1 MPQSKGPPTLF
12 VLAQNT
18 LAKMVQSS
26 LVRLDS
32 VWSSSAMKQKAKRNK
47 SPKNSP
53 KNSPISFRM
62 AGVILPSSS
71 EESPPLPTADSP
83 MRIADQIDLIRWAKD
98 SGFNTRSLQNTPID
112 YDE

>member
-1 MPQSKGPPTLF
+1 MPQSKVPPSLF
-12 VLAQNT
+12 AQSQGT

-32 VWSSSAMKQKAKRNK
+32 VWSSSAMKQKTKRNK

-53 KNSPISFRM
+53 KSSPISYRM
-62 AGVILPSSS
+62 AGVILPPSS
-71 EESPPLPTADSP
+71 EGSPPLPAANSP
-83 MRIADQIDLIRWAKD
+83 MQIADQIDLMRWAKD
-98 SGFNTRSLQNTPID
+98 SGFSTRSLQNIPID